1 MELKILN
8 TREKKDILK
17 TIKEQ
22 WGAELKTDLVF
33 LLNSKF
39 KLYLMSKDFAKL
51 DESSLHIDKIGMY
64 FGEVMKNK
72 EIRLS
77 IEGSQMV
84 GPIAKKNVVEV
95 SDGEAKV
102 WLHGNNI
109 IRKNIKES
117 GFVIIKNNDD
127 FIGCGRVKEEEILNL
142 IPKTRRILSD

>member
-1 MELKILN
+1 M
-8 TREKKDILK
+8 
-17 TIKEQ
+17 
-22 WGAELKTDLVF
+22 
-33 LLNSKF
+33 
-39 KLYLMSKDFAKL
+39 
-51 DESSLHIDKIGMY
+51 
-64 FGEVMKNK
+64 
-72 EIRLS
+72 
-77 IEGSQMV
+77 
-84 GPIAKKNVVEV
+84 